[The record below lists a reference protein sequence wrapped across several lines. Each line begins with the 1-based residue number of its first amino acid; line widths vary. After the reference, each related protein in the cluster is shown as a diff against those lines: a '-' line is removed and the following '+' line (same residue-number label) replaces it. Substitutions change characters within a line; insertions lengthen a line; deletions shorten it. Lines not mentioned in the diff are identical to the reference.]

1 MKYNLFELAVAL
13 PRAGTSHTVK
23 IPEYGHKGL
32 TFVEGRRGQPFVL
45 NLRNNSAQRVL
56 AVVSIDGLN
65 VVDGE
70 ACTPQSRGYIIP
82 GYSSVDIQGWRTS
95 LDEIHNF
102 KFEAKDQTSY
112 AKISGSDTQNCGII
126 AAKFFNEVWKFPPS
140 PSTVIREEHHHHHHH
155 DHYPPT
161 YPVPVPTPVYP
172 WPWRP
177 YWSEEPYRIW
187 CSTSTS
193 DLGCVG
199 SSGPTGPVGPAGA
212 SATYSAAAAAAA
224 TPASA
229 DAFTKCAEN
238 IVRSTSLSQADIP
251 DFKLGT
257 GWGEAKIDRV
267 TEAVFERDKELCTL
281 SIYYAEAADL
291 EKVGIVLAKDIAVT
305 PPASPVLPQAFPGF
319 CKPPISR

>member
-1 MKYNLFELAVAL
+1 MKYDLFELAVAL
-13 PRAGTSHTVK
+13 PRAGTSHTIK

-95 LDEIHNF
+95 LEEVHHF
-102 KFEAKDQTSY
+102 KFEAKEQSY
-112 AKISGSDTQNCGII
+112 AKTSGGDAQNCGILS
-126 AAKFFNEVWKFPPS
+126 AKFFSEVWKFPP
-140 PSTVIREEHHHHHHH
+140 PPTVIREEHHHHH
-155 DHYPPT
+155 DHYPVPMPIPT
-161 YPVPVPTPVYP
+161 YP

-177 YWSEEPYRIW
+177 YWDDAPYYKIW

-193 DLGCVG
+193 DLGAAG
-199 SSGPTGPVGPAGA
+199 NTGATGPVGPAGCPVGPAGYGA
-212 SATYSAAAAAAA
+212 SVTYSAGDM
-224 TPASA
+224 S
-229 DAFTKCAEN
+229 KCADTN
-238 IVRSTSLSQADIP
+238 SLSQSDVP

-257 GWGEAKIDRV
+257 GWGETKVDRV
-267 TEAVFERDKELCTL
+267 TEAAFERDKELCTL

-291 EKVGIVLAKDIAVT
+291 EKVGIKLEKEIAVT
-305 PPASPVLPQAFPGF
+305 PPASLVLPQAFPGF
-319 CKPPISR
+319 CKPPISQ